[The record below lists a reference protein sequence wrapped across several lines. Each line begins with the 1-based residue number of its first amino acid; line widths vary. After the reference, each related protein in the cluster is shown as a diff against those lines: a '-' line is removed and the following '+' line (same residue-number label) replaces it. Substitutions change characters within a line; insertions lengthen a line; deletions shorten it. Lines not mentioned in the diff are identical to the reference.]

1 MILSGSAAPPV
12 STILRFIFLLLFPN
26 LAYYLRVDNLE
37 KKSFNFFVEIVKK
50 SIKERRQN
58 NYRRDDFIDL
68 MEDTLKESKIVDDNE
83 IERFIVSNAL
93 LLFFV
98 GNDTTSGALALIML
112 NLALHQEVQEKLYNE
127 IKDAIDDFGGQVNL
141 DFNTLSNLKYTDKVI
156 KESIRLWGLDFF
168 DRKCT
173 KNYYIPELDF
183 TVPKGMHV
191 SIAAGHIMKDE
202 KNFPGDP
209 LAFDPDSHFESDN
222 FFIPNFIGFGHGPR
236 SCIGMRL
243 AYTMIRTALVH
254 TIYNFKVVPGLK
266 TKKNWKFEPRI
277 PGGIDKNEIFVKL
290 QRRNI

>member
-1 MILSGSAAPPV
+1 
-12 STILRFIFLLLFPN
+12 
-26 LAYYLRVDNLE
+26 
-37 KKSFNFFVEIVKK
+37 
-50 SIKERRQN
+50 
-58 NYRRDDFIDL
+58 
-68 MEDTLKESKIVDDNE
+68 
-83 IERFIVSNAL
+83 
-93 LLFFV
+93 
-98 GNDTTSGALALIML
+98 ML

-127 IKDAIDDFGGQVNL
+127 IKDAIDDFGQVNL
-141 DFNTLSNLKYTDKVI
+141 DFSTLSNLKYTDKVI

-191 SIAAGHIMKDE
+191 TIAAGHIMKDE
-202 KNFPGDP
+202 NNFPGDP

-222 FFIPNFIGFGHGPR
+222 FFNPNFIGFGHGPR

>member
-1 MILSGSAAPPV
+1 M
-12 STILRFIFLLLFPN
+12 
-26 LAYYLRVDNLE
+26 
-37 KKSFNFFVEIVKK
+37 
-50 SIKERRQN
+50 
-58 NYRRDDFIDL
+58 
-68 MEDTLKESKIVDDNE
+68 
-83 IERFIVSNAL
+83 
-93 LLFFV
+93 

-127 IKDAIDDFGGQVNL
+127 IKDAIDDNSGGVNL

-173 KNYYIPELDF
+173 KNFYIPELDF

-191 SIAAGHIMKDE
+191 SIAAGNIMKDE
-202 KNFPGDP
+202 NNFENP
-209 LAFDPDSHFESDN
+209 LEFDPDLHFDSDN
-222 FFIPNFIGFGHGPR
+222 FFVPNFIGFGHGPR

-254 TIYNFKVVPGLK
+254 TIYNFKVVPAGLK

-290 QRRNI
+290 QRRNTK